1 MQSAPAVSYPVGRS
15 RFQGWLLGGAV
26 LLGVLAGLLWCEA
39 SGLAGWRQG
48 LYALALLAAGGV
60 ALHAWQ
66 RTPQG
71 HLRWDGQLWHWRTE
85 AASVNGV
92 LAVHLDFQ
100 FCLLL
105 SLRTDAGARLWL
117 WPERQLDRPQWHALR
132 CAVFS
137 RRRTAAPDAIEVDP
151 GALSS

>member
-1 MQSAPAVSYPVGRS
+1 MHSAPAVSYPVGRS
-15 RFQGWLLGGAV
+15 RFQGWLLAATA
-26 LLGVLAGLLWCEA
+26 LLGVLAGLLWCDA
-39 SGLAGWRQG
+39 SGRPGWRQG
-48 LYALALLAAGGV
+48 LYALALLAAGG
-60 ALHAWQ
+60 AAFHAWR
-66 RTPQG
+66 RTPPG
-71 HLRWDGQLWHWRTE
+71 LLRWEGQCWHWRTE
-85 AASVNGV
+85 AASVSGV
-92 LAVHLDFQ
+92 LLPHLDFQ

-137 RRRTAAPDAIEVDP
+137 RRRTEATEAAP